1 MKNQSETAKKK
12 DVVFILTGN
21 KTPPSF
27 TLASADAPRSRL
39 FAKGTYDPIRY
50 SIYHESPLVKNQ
62 KEGEI
67 HRDQIVFEEGVL
79 VVSHSNTVLLN
90 FLRVHPQLDVT
101 FKELNHEK
109 MAKEEL
115 AELNLEY
122 DAMHFAKTADIE
134 VLASALRILT
144 DANIDDYS
152 VSEIRRDAMYL
163 AKNDPESLLS
173 ISQDPS
179 FDIKNVCIRSVSEGH
194 LGLRHNDSAIYYN
207 FPEKKSKLLTVPTDE
222 TWQIALERYLIS
234 EEGKDLYVALKKL
247 LDIK

>member
-1 MKNQSETAKKK
+1 MKEKSTTAKKK
-12 DVVFILTGN
+12 DVVFILKGSR
-21 KTPPSF
+21 TPPSF
-27 TLASADAPRSRL
+27 ILSSADSPRNRL
-39 FAKGTYDPIRY
+39 FAKDTYDPIRY
-50 SIYHESPLVKNQ
+50 SMYHDSPFVKDQ
-62 KEGEI
+62 KEGEV
-67 HRDQIVFEEGVL
+67 HRVPIIFEEGVM
-79 VVSHSNTVLLN
+79 VISHSNETLLK
-90 FLRVHPQLDVT
+90 FLRVHPQYDVT
-101 FKELNHEK
+101 FMELNHEK

-122 DAMHFAKTADIE
+122 DAMHFAKTSDIE

-144 DANIDDYS
+144 DANVDDYTT
-152 VSEIRRDAMYL
+152 SEIRRDAMYL

-179 FDIKNVCIRSVSEGH
+179 FDIKNVCIRAVSEGH

-222 TWQIALERYLIS
+222 TWQISLERYLIS